1 MTVFFCMF
9 EKTAQEIRPAKTIN
23 IKAHTMDAIKA
34 LSELMPEVVTVIRDG
49 EERVIGFEA
58 LQKGDTVL
66 IRAGEGI
73 SVDGTVIKGNASIDK
88 SALTGESIPEEA
100 YVGDDV
106 GKSDGEAFRLS
117 GRRLDDMKEARLSFL
132 SSSDFVNEELAIEGA
147 FVDDI
152 VSHWSRNQAFVAY
165 QYFQAEVPTQQ
176 AIARK
181 LRVTAQRINQIYH
194 TAKIPLV
201 LPFLVRFENIVTSL
215 LA

>member
-1 MTVFFCMF
+1 MGLIGVVTGDIVNSTNISVSDRDRLLSVLNTLLANSVPLG
-9 EKTAQEIRPAKTIN
+9 ERNTAIFRGDSFQ
-23 IKAHTMDAIKA
+23 IKLSQPGQAARVA
-34 LSELMPEVVTVIRDG
+34 LSIRSGLMHNTPAEVS
-49 EERVIGFEA
+49 A
-58 LQKGDTVL
+58 LWDA
-66 IRAGEGI
+66 RI
-73 SVDGTVIKGNASIDK
+73 SVGIG
-88 SALTGESIPEEA
+88 EEA

-165 QYFQAEVPTQQ
+165 QFFQSEVPTQQ
-176 AIARK
+176 SIARK
-181 LRVTAQRINQIYH
+181 MRVTAQRISQLYH

-201 LPFLVRFENIVTSL
+201 LSFLARFENIVTSL

>member
-1 MTVFFCMF
+1 MGLIGVVTGDIVNS
-9 EKTAQEIRPAKTIN
+9 TN
-23 IKAHTMDAIKA
+23 ISVSDRDRLLSVLNALLANSVPLGERNSAIFRGDSFQIKLSQPEQAARVA
-34 LSELMPEVVTVIRDG
+34 LSIRSGLMHNTPAGVSTLWDARISVGIG
-49 EERVIGFEA
+49 EE
-58 LQKGDTVL
+58 T
-66 IRAGEGI
+66 
-73 SVDGTVIKGNASIDK
+73 
-88 SALTGESIPEEA
+88 
-100 YVGDDV
+100 YVGEDV

-132 SSSDFVNEELAIEGA
+132 SSSVFVNEELAIEGA

-181 LRVTAQRINQIYH
+181 MRVTAQRINQLYH